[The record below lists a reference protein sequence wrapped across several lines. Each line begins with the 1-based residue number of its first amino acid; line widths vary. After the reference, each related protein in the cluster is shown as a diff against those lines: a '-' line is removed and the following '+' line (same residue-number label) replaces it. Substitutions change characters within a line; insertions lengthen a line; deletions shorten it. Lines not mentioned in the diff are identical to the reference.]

1 MIGSAAVTVPSA
13 VWLWQQGPKTG
24 DDGHGHGDHKGH
36 KGHEENEEKSKDES
50 GEEGKDGGEEKPKDD
65 AEAKSDEGDK
75 GDSDDKDD
83 SSSDSESDKPDTPAT
98 SDDEETP
105 EGQVPK
111 GKGEKVKGPTRPKSE
126 TKEEKDAKK
135 DVTGASNPHLADPE
149 ESKKGE
155 GIKDSAK
162 IVGTVDPGRNIR
174 KPGDPEHPEK
184 MDKSEKGKP
193 SNVNR

>member
-1 MIGSAAVTVPSA
+1 MVMAIIKDIRDTKRMRKSPRTRAVRRA
-13 VWLWQQGPKTG
+13 KTG
-24 DDGHGHGDHKGH
+24 
-36 KGHEENEEKSKDES
+36 EKKSQRMTQKQNPMRETRAIRTIRTIVPLT
-50 GEEGKDGGEEKPKDD
+50 PK
-65 AEAKSDEGDK
+65 
-75 GDSDDKDD
+75 
-83 SSSDSESDKPDTPAT
+83 AT
-98 SDDEETP
+98 SLTP
-105 EGQVPK
+105 QPHQMMK
-111 GKGEKVKGPTRPKSE
+111 RPRKA
-126 TKEEKDAKK
+126 KCPRAKAKK